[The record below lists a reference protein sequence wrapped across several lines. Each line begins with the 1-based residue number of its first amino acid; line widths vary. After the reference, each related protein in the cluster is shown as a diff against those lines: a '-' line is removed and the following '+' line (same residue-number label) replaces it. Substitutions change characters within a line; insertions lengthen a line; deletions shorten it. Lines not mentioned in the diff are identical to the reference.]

1 MGCQLAP
8 VTAGIGVWLD
18 GVGQAEMYG
27 TGETNEWTIETSQM
41 PGGHSSQQRYKDRRS
56 TCKDR
61 FERTRQIVSPSTEPV
76 GLEERRKGEV

>member
-1 MGCQLAP
+1 M
-8 VTAGIGVWLD
+8 WLD

-41 PGGHSSQQRYKDRRS
+41 PGGDSSQQRYKDRRS

-61 FERTRQIVSPSTEPV
+61 FERTRHKMFRHQLNEWAWKNDEKVMSWKYQPDREDSCT
-76 GLEERRKGEV
+76 